1 MKLWVV
7 TGDISKERWKML
19 LCLLGVY
26 NEEKKAVERAKA
38 VEENE
43 IACYV
48 CINEIDINKD
58 EEICVGVYEE

>member
-1 MKLWVV
+1 MKVWAV
-7 TGDISKERWKML
+7 TGDTSKESYEMTI
-19 LCLLGVY
+19 CVFGVY
-26 NEEKKAVERAKA
+26 NEKEKAIERAKA